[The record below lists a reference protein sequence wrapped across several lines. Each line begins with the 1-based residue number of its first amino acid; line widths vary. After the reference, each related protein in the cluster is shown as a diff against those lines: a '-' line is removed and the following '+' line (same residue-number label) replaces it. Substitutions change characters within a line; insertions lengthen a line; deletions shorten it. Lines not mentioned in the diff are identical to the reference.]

1 MGQKVNP
8 TNLRLKT
15 NNTAYNRWF
24 LNEGYEKTLHEDF
37 LIKEY
42 LTHVFLTAY
51 ALKGHMIIKRNS
63 ESISIYGF
71 MYSTKSSYIQKI
83 VESGYLVQ
91 VTNTLKAL
99 TRTTVNLFL
108 VDANP
113 FFYEKLNSVNSSK
126 NSRFLI
132 SNREKKIGSKFA
144 RIKAAMPKKFLQFRN
159 RPYFNSL
166 FNILHASIGS
176 RNVNIFSDFIV
187 DQLQKDYKHNLFLDF
202 LGKVMHEAVSLYPM
216 LKGIKVQIKGRVNGS
231 ERSRKETF
239 QVGNISLQTISSN
252 VKYIYK
258 PVFTIYGVCG
268 LKVWMCFD
276 KITS

>member
-113 FFYEKLNSVNSSK
+113 FFL
-126 NSRFLI
+126 
-132 SNREKKIGSKFA
+132 
-144 RIKAAMPKKFLQFRN
+144 
-159 RPYFNSL
+159 
-166 FNILHASIGS
+166 
-176 RNVNIFSDFIV
+176 
-187 DQLQKDYKHNLFLDF
+187 
-202 LGKVMHEAVSLYPM
+202 
-216 LKGIKVQIKGRVNGS
+216 
-231 ERSRKETF
+231 
-239 QVGNISLQTISSN
+239 
-252 VKYIYK
+252 
-258 PVFTIYGVCG
+258 
-268 LKVWMCFD
+268 
-276 KITS
+276 